1 MEGRNTDEVT
11 DDSAT
16 RAIRLPRGPLSPP
29 DEPPDAEDGDGSET
43 IQVLRVPA
51 RSDRDDAGPAAAD
64 DASADASSDEGDA
77 ADIDADRT
85 LPARPL
91 PVRTVPDGDGAG
103 SRADDHDADDTT
115 QEAAGTA
122 TAESGDAV
130 DGAEAFPSEDVTAT
144 QVWALADVRRLLD
157 KAAKT
162 TPDTTPPSASGSTT
176 ATTADADTSDSTA
189 GSASGS
195 GADTTASAE
204 PDTAADVAVP
214 GGVAEVAAPEGVA
227 EAEDDATY
235 TRPIPKITLRKEE
248 PAPEAAGA
256 EPAVPD
262 ELPSALRETP
272 TLSVVIVT
280 GEVAAWH
287 NLRVTLASM
296 RAQQAPPEQIIVVV
310 DHCPELAELARS
322 ALDGVVVLHNEGHR
336 GVAAARNLGLS
347 AATGDVVAFHDDET
361 AAEPDWSACLLEAFA
376 DRHVLAV
383 RSNLTLRWVSGRP
396 TWFPEELTWL
406 MGDSCTGSP
415 EEGEP
420 LSDLYGAGLA
430 FRREAL
436 EAAGG
441 FPEDLDHQAGNVL
454 AEPPGGV
461 KAELWHRL
469 RDRHPNG
476 KVVYEPAANVRSG
489 ISARRA
495 TRGYVLARCVAEGKS
510 LAAVPQRDRGRRE
523 LSNHLAQVKASLPR
537 TAFHAITLTGPNN
550 VKPWQAL
557 LTRLMAMVATLFGY
571 LSGRLD
577 STRTDHIPQASNLTW
592 FIARTALPVSTILW
606 GLSLRA
612 VNLDEMTDLG
622 LLTVLPATFWVA
634 IGLMVIG
641 FVALLGD
648 RHALELWHAGYVLIL
663 IAVLHATPSLLYPT
677 LRYSWAW
684 KHVSV
689 IDYLIRHGATDPG
702 NGPLSAYHQWPGF
715 FSFFALMTETA
726 GLDNAV
732 DIAKWGPLAFNV
744 ATLLPLLLLF
754 RTVTRDRQLIWGAIW
769 VYFSCS
775 WVGQDY
781 FSPQATTLALY
792 LIVLAVVVRRFRR
805 GPIRAGADPDGLAAE
820 PPPMT
825 STFARLTWTLLL
837 VVPIAA
843 IASSHQLTPLMLVAT
858 LAFLFVLRRYRNLGI
873 LLLSAA
879 LAGGWAVGIAWSL
892 LESKLNYIIESL
904 GDAQSNLNAGLVAL
918 GDVAPGQVIVAYADR
933 ALSGGL
939 WLLAIAGAVLRRRWL
954 RRPGLPLLMIGLSP
968 LVFLAA
974 GSYGGEIIF
983 RVYLFTLPLTAF
995 LAASVF
1001 LPNRRAWV
1009 RVTVLPVVLLLMV
1022 GGFFFGNYGK
1032 EQSNYFTLDEV
1043 RLVKQLHRIA
1053 PENSLI
1059 VAPTFYL
1066 PGAYDDYERFDQL
1079 WLDEL
1084 PPSRTAVPNLPAY
1097 VPTLAEFVRK
1107 PTPSLVSLMSKIPP
1121 GAKGYLV
1128 LNRAQ
1133 RPATETAGILPKG
1146 TIDRLKREVE
1156 TSGRFKLV
1164 LSSAGGV
1171 VYELLP
1177 ARKK

>member
-16 RAIRLPRGPLSPP
+16 RAIRLPRGPLSQPGGPP
-29 DEPPDAEDGDGSET
+29 AAEDGDGSET
-43 IQVLRVPA
+43 IQVLRPRPRPA
-51 RSDRDDAGPAAAD
+51 SHDDTGPADTGSTDTESSDTGPSDAG
-64 DASADASSDEGDA
+64 SADTGSAGAESGSPDDL
-77 ADIDADRT
+77 DDDRT
-85 LPARPL
+85 LPGRPL
-91 PVRTVPDGDGAG
+91 PVRTVPDAADGAG
-103 SRADDHDADDTT
+103 GDGGEAD
-115 QEAAGTA
+115 
-122 TAESGDAV
+122 
-130 DGAEAFPSEDVTAT
+130 EDVTAT
-144 QVWALADVRRLLD
+144 QVWALTDVQKLVD
-157 KAAKT
+157 KASKTTQDT
-162 TPDTTPPSASGSTT
+162 TPDTAPGHVSDGPSGGAPDGASDGAS
-176 ATTADADTSDSTA
+176 DAA
-189 GSASGS
+189 A
-195 GADTTASAE
+195 
-204 PDTAADVAVP
+204 DTAAGVTAGTRTEAPADPTPDAPADPTIDSPADAAADAPADVA
-214 GGVAEVAAPEGVA
+214 GE
-227 EAEDDATY
+227 EDDATY
-235 TRPIPKITLRKEE
+235 TRPIPRIAVREK
-248 PAPEAAGA
+248 PAAPG
-256 EPAVPD
+256 
-262 ELPSALRETP
+262 ELPSSPPKTP

-287 NLRVTLASM
+287 NLRVTLASL

-347 AATGDVVAFHDDET
+347 TATGDVVAFHDDET
-361 AAEPDWSACLLEAFA
+361 AAEPDWSAALLAAFA
-376 DRHVLAV
+376 DRQVLAV

-415 EEGEP
+415 DEGEP

-436 EAAGG
+436 TEVGG
-441 FPEDLDHQAGNVL
+441 FPEDLDHQAGHVL

-469 RDRHPNG
+469 RGLHPNG
-476 KVVYEPAANVRSG
+476 KVLYEPSANVRSG

-495 TRGYVLARCVAEGKS
+495 TRAYVLARCVAEGRS

-523 LSNHLAQVKASLPR
+523 LSTHLAQVKASLPR

-592 FIARTALPVSTILW
+592 FVARTALPVSTILW
-606 GLSLRA
+606 GLSLRS

-634 IGLMVIG
+634 IALMVIG

-702 NGPLSAYHQWPGF
+702 TGPLSAYHQWPGF
-715 FSFFALMTETA
+715 FSFFALMTEAA
-726 GLDNAV
+726 GLDNAI

-805 GPIRAGADPDGLAAE
+805 GPIRAGDDPDGLAAE

-825 STFARLTWTLLL
+825 STYTRLTWTLLL

-843 IASSHQLTPLMLVAT
+843 IASSHQLTPLMLVST
-858 LAFLFVLRRYRNLGI
+858 LAFLFVLRRYRNFGI
-873 LLLSAA
+873 LLLSTA
-879 LAGGWAVGIAWSL
+879 LAGGWAVIVAWSL

-904 GDAQSNLNAGLVAL
+904 GDARSNLNAGLVAL

-1001 LPNRRAWV
+1001 LPNRRTWV
-1009 RVTVLPVVLLLMV
+1009 RVTVLPLVLLLMV
-1022 GGFFFGNYGK
+1022 AGFFFGNYGK

-1053 PENSLI
+1053 PDNSLI

-1066 PGAYDDYERFDQL
+1066 PGAYDDYDKFAQL

-1097 VPTLAEFVRK
+1097 VPTLSEFVK
-1107 PTPSLVSLMSKIPP
+1107 QPTPSLISLMSKIPP
-1121 GAKGYLV
+1121 GAKAYLV

-1156 TSGRFKLV
+1156 SSGRFTLV
-1164 LSSAGGV
+1164 LSSPGGV
-1171 VYELLP
+1171 VYELQP

>member
-64 DASADASSDEGDA
+64 DASSDEGDA

-91 PVRTVPDGDGAG
+91 PVRTVPAGDGAG

-115 QEAAGTA
+115 QEAAGTD

-130 DGAEAFPSEDVTAT
+130 DGAEASPSEDVTAT

-454 AEPPGGV
+454 AGRPAASRPSCGTGCATGIRTARSSTSRRPTSAPASPPGAPPV
-461 KAELWHRL
+461 ATCW
-469 RDRHPNG
+469 
-476 KVVYEPAANVRSG
+476 PAASPRASRWPPCRS
-489 ISARRA
+489 A
-495 TRGYVLARCVAEGKS
+495 TG
-510 LAAVPQRDRGRRE
+510 
-523 LSNHLAQVKASLPR
+523 
-537 TAFHAITLTGPNN
+537 
-550 VKPWQAL
+550 
-557 LTRLMAMVATLFGY
+557 
-571 LSGRLD
+571 
-577 STRTDHIPQASNLTW
+577 
-592 FIARTALPVSTILW
+592 
-606 GLSLRA
+606 
-612 VNLDEMTDLG
+612 
-622 LLTVLPATFWVA
+622 
-634 IGLMVIG
+634 
-641 FVALLGD
+641 
-648 RHALELWHAGYVLIL
+648 
-663 IAVLHATPSLLYPT
+663 
-677 LRYSWAW
+677 
-684 KHVSV
+684 
-689 IDYLIRHGATDPG
+689 
-702 NGPLSAYHQWPGF
+702 
-715 FSFFALMTETA
+715 
-726 GLDNAV
+726 
-732 DIAKWGPLAFNV
+732 
-744 ATLLPLLLLF
+744 
-754 RTVTRDRQLIWGAIW
+754 
-769 VYFSCS
+769 
-775 WVGQDY
+775 
-781 FSPQATTLALY
+781 
-792 LIVLAVVVRRFRR
+792 
-805 GPIRAGADPDGLAAE
+805 
-820 PPPMT
+820 
-825 STFARLTWTLLL
+825 
-837 VVPIAA
+837 
-843 IASSHQLTPLMLVAT
+843 
-858 LAFLFVLRRYRNLGI
+858 
-873 LLLSAA
+873 
-879 LAGGWAVGIAWSL
+879 
-892 LESKLNYIIESL
+892 
-904 GDAQSNLNAGLVAL
+904 
-918 GDVAPGQVIVAYADR
+918 
-933 ALSGGL
+933 
-939 WLLAIAGAVLRRRWL
+939 
-954 RRPGLPLLMIGLSP
+954 
-968 LVFLAA
+968 AA
-974 GSYGGEIIF
+974 GS
-983 RVYLFTLPLTAF
+983 
-995 LAASVF
+995 
-1001 LPNRRAWV
+1001 
-1009 RVTVLPVVLLLMV
+1009 
-1022 GGFFFGNYGK
+1022 
-1032 EQSNYFTLDEV
+1032 
-1043 RLVKQLHRIA
+1043 
-1053 PENSLI
+1053 
-1059 VAPTFYL
+1059 
-1066 PGAYDDYERFDQL
+1066 
-1079 WLDEL
+1079 
-1084 PPSRTAVPNLPAY
+1084 
-1097 VPTLAEFVRK
+1097 
-1107 PTPSLVSLMSKIPP
+1107 
-1121 GAKGYLV
+1121 
-1128 LNRAQ
+1128 
-1133 RPATETAGILPKG
+1133 
-1146 TIDRLKREVE
+1146 
-1156 TSGRFKLV
+1156 
-1164 LSSAGGV
+1164 
-1171 VYELLP
+1171 
-1177 ARKK
+1177 